1 MYIPAEILEELKKN
15 KKCTANRI
23 AYMFDKPKST
33 AYRYIQIFKK
43 LDDLSKFDKDHLT
56 NRNNRVIN
64 SDDFDKFIFNILN
77 SGGFKSTNQLYQAC
91 LKEFPNRNIS
101 HRTFNKLFAES
112 RERQRLK
119 LKKRIL
125 RITRSKNKPLTGF
138 FTVRRK
144 RKVLD
149 YE

>member
-15 KKCTANRI
+15 KECTANRI

-43 LDDLSKFDKDHLT
+43 LDDLSKSDKDHLT

-64 SDDFDKFIFNILN
+64 SNDFDKFIFSILN

-91 LKEFPNRNIS
+91 LEEFPYRNIS
-101 HRTFNKLFAES
+101 RRTFNKLFAES

-144 RKVLD
+144 RKDLD